1 MKANDELNEWATLKE
16 RHAKDREYILTSHLF
31 KKTTE
36 ESNCIKKEER
46 KKSRVIKPEGEKPDN
61 LIKT

>member
-1 MKANDELNEWATLKE
+1 MEAIDKLNEWATLKE

-36 ESNCIKKEER
+36 ESNCIKKRR
-46 KKSRVIKPEGEKPDN
+46 KNRVIKPEGEKPDN

>member
-1 MKANDELNEWATLKE
+1 METVDELNEWATLKE
-16 RHAKDREYILTSHLF
+16 RYAKDREYILTSHLF

-36 ESNCIKKEER
+36 ESNCIKKRR
-46 KKSRVIKPEGEKPDN
+46 KNRVIKPEGKKPDN